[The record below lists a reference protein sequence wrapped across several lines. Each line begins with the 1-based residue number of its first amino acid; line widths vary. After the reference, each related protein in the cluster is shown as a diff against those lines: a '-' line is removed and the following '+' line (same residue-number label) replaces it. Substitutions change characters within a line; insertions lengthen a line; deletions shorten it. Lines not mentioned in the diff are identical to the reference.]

1 LQNSHTYMAVVALA
15 IILKVAPSRHWW
27 MIISAC

>member
-1 LQNSHTYMAVVALA
+1 MAVVALA